1 MGGRKEEWMPKYY
14 TISQIRFEL
23 WKRKAKEIKQDI
35 ILELFFD
42 EDFFFFFQGAQLG
55 TKQGGQAAS

>member
-42 EDFFFFFQGAQLG
+42 EDFFFLQGAQLG